1 MNFVLWIIVFLIFGG
16 AFLIL
21 FFGFINKPNHP
32 PDDDFKELN
41 HDSLN
46 SEALDNRDVDPEDK
60 NYFP

>member
-1 MNFVLWIIVFLIFGG
+1 MNPVLWIIVFLIFGC
-16 AFLIL
+16 AILIL

-46 SEALDNRDVDPEDK
+46 SEVSDSRDVDPEDK
-60 NYFP
+60 KYFP